1 MWGRAKFVNFA
12 IMDALGAGWQS
23 FVDGINSLEVSPASA
38 IFRLVLSVMLGTL
51 VCSERKRKGQF
62 AGVRTFALISMG
74 SCLAMLLS
82 IYVPQE
88 YMGLKNGDPGRIA
101 AQVITGIGFIGGGAM
116 IQMRGSV
123 RGLTTAAG
131 IWMTAI
137 VGMAVGVGMYVC
149 AVAATF
155 ICLLILGGFE
165 YYERW
170 RRFGQES
177 KVINVKTSS
186 IVTNLEPY
194 RQVMEEHGVRVNTFY
209 LEYDYAKNYTEINFV
224 VLVHMDTQML
234 QLLEAVR
241 GVNPTLGITLSSQVD
256 L

>member
-1 MWGRAKFVNFA
+1 
-12 IMDALGAGWQS
+12 MDIFGAGWQS
-23 FVDGINSLEVSPASA
+23 FVESVNALEVTPGSA
-38 IFRLVLSVMLGTL
+38 IFRLVLSVLLGTL
-51 VCSERKRKGQF
+51 VGSERKRKGQF
-62 AGVRTFALISMG
+62 AGVRTFSLISMG
-74 SCLAMLLS
+74 ACLAMLLS

-137 VGMAVGVGMYVC
+137 VGMAVGVGMYLC

-155 ICLLILGGFE
+155 ICLLILAGFE
-165 YYERW
+165 YYERL

-177 KVINVKTSS
+177 KVINVKTDS
-186 IVTNLEPY
+186 IVTDLTPY
-194 RQVMEEHGVRVNTFY
+194 LSVFEAHGVRLNTFY
-209 LEYDYAKNYTEINFV
+209 LEYDYTRQHTEINFV
-224 VLVHMDTQML
+224 VLLHVDTAML
-234 QLLEAVR
+234 PLLDAVR
-241 GVNPTLGITLSSQVD
+241 RVEPTQGITLSSQVD